1 MKRLFTVTLMAVFL
15 FSAMPVLA
23 QSTFDIK
30 GWNKAEWGMTESEL
44 KNIFKDTLIKS
55 EKREAR
61 KGFYIDLKIS
71 DFVIDGI
78 PFDVFFEMGKDDNT
92 LKGVR
97 LLCDWAYISYF
108 GQFELLLT
116 MKYGSPILNIVEE
129 AKLGEDDQSA
139 SWLLPST
146 QIELQYRDRVLLGA
160 GVLNIWYTDMRYI
173 IRETDK
179 L

>member
-1 MKRLFTVTLMAVFL
+1 MKRLLTAALMAVFL
-15 FSAMPVLA
+15 FPAIPVFA

-44 KNIFKDTLIKS
+44 TNIFKDALVKS

-61 KGFYIDLKIS
+61 KGFYIDRKIS
-71 DFVIDGI
+71 NFVIDGI
-78 PFDVFFEMGKDDNT
+78 AFDVFFEMSKDDNR

-97 LLCDWAYISYF
+97 LLCDWAYLSYF

-116 MKYGSPILNIVEE
+116 MKYGSPILKIVEK
-129 AKLGEDDQSA
+129 ANLGEDDHSS
-139 SWLLPST
+139 SWLLSST
-146 QIELQYRDRVLLGA
+146 KIELQYRDRVLVGA
-160 GVLNIWYTDMRYI
+160 GVLNIWYTDAKYI
-173 IRETDK
+173 TKETDK

>member
-1 MKRLFTVTLMAVFL
+1 MKRLLITILIAVYL
-15 FSAMPVLA
+15 CSAIPVFA
-23 QSTFDIK
+23 QSLVDIK

-44 KNIFKDTLIKS
+44 KNIFQDTLIKS

-61 KGFYIDLKIS
+61 KGFYIDQKIA
-71 DFVIDGI
+71 DFIIDGI
-78 PFDVFFEMGKDDNT
+78 PFDVFFEMGKDDHT

-97 LLCDWAYISYF
+97 LLCDWAYLSYF

-116 MKYGSPILNIVEE
+116 LKYGVPTLKIMEE
-129 AKLGEDDQSA
+129 VTLGEDDHSA

-146 QIELQYRDRVLLGA
+146 QIELKFQDRVLVGA
-160 GVLNIWYTDMRYI
+160 GVLNIWYTDVRYI
-173 IRETDK
+173 TKEADK

>member
-1 MKRLFTVTLMAVFL
+1 
-15 FSAMPVLA
+15 
-23 QSTFDIK
+23 
-30 GWNKAEWGMTESEL
+30 MTESEL

-78 PFDVFFEMGKDDNT
+78 PFYVFFEMGKDDNT

-173 IRETDK
+173 IKETDK